1 MDLLGWLR
9 SSLGLKGRL
18 EKFLRDSDSSSGSLE
33 GGLRWRESPD
43 EPLSRVQQNLSWL
56 PVYQAPEPFSTP
68 PPGCPSVWER
78 DAGLLA
84 RYLAYVTAAE
94 KIGWRA
100 LSQASRETGRELAAE
115 WRSRGIDLSCAKA
128 TEQSEGIYWY
138 FQGAAI
144 ASLFADGPK
153 SDAFARYRKDVE
165 SYRRWRM
172 AGGQVQ
178 LFDEYVSVIASEAQL
193 RPGTE

>member
-9 SSLGLKGRL
+9 SCLGLKGRL
-18 EKFLRDSDSSSGSLE
+18 EDSDSSSDSVE
-33 GGLRWRESPD
+33 GGLRWRELPE

-56 PVYQAPEPFSTP
+56 PVYQASEPFSTP
-68 PPGCPSVWER
+68 PPGCLWVWDR
-78 DAGLLA
+78 DKELLA
-84 RYLAYVTAAE
+84 SYLTYVNDAE
-94 KIGWRA
+94 KIGWRT
-100 LSQASRETGRELAAE
+100 LPDASREKGRELAAQ
-115 WRSRGIDLSCAKA
+115 WRSRAIDLSCAKA

-138 FQGAAI
+138 FQSAAI

-178 LFDEYVSVIASEAQL
+178 LFDEYVSVIGSDAQL
-193 RPGTE
+193 RPGTQ